1 MRLSPAAEFA
11 IRGVIVLARH
21 HGDGP
26 VTLATICRERDL
38 SSQYLT
44 KIFSLLARAD
54 IVTPIR
60 GKHGGYVLSR
70 DPSQITVLEVIET
83 VEGPIA
89 LNFCQHTPPKCDQE
103 DCRLREVWTE
113 LQEVVRGKLGEV
125 TMADCLV

>member
-1 MRLSPAAEFA
+1 MRLSAAAEFA

-21 HGDGP
+21 YGDGP

-38 SSQYLT
+38 SRQYLT

-113 LQEVVRGKLGEV
+113 LQTIVRGKLGKV